1 MVSIDDRVLCVL
13 CYGWKLLPPI
23 KKTAV
28 ILGISIDDLGEKH
41 GSFNPESC
49 IITLNRRLFFG
60 EKAEEIPGYDI
71 QGNDPPQCEPWVS
84 RALATWIHEAAH
96 AIGYA
101 TGLDNT
107 DEWIDICGFV
117 HDPETDPIGTSRY
130 IETRVGWE
138 YGASEW
144 RFPTN
149 GWFPRPYSTKNPAEC
164 FADCVTHLALG
175 WVPFGSSVSA
185 HQKLRYLR
193 RTLFQETGTRYL
205 AAVTQRYQ
213 RQLQARCGTGARKG

>member
-1 MVSIDDRVLCVL
+1 MLSIEEKCLIVLCE
-13 CYGWKLLPPI
+13 GWKLLPPI
-23 KKTAV
+23 KKQAV
-28 ILGISIDDLGEKH
+28 ISCIKIVDLLEKH
-41 GSFNPESC
+41 GSFDPDDCS
-49 IITLNRRLFFG
+49 ISLNERLFYGDSFSM
-60 EKAEEIPGYDI
+60 KKYDI
-71 QGNDPPQCEPWVS
+71 EGNDPPIRFPCVF
-84 RALATWIHEAAH
+84 RALATWLHEAAH

-117 HDPETDPIGTSRY
+117 NDPETDPVGTSRY

-144 RFPTN
+144 RYPTN

-175 WVPFGSSVSA
+175 WVPFGSSDA
-185 HQKLRYLR
+185 ARQKLRYLR
-193 RTLFQETGTRYL
+193 RMLCDETGSRYL
-205 AAVTQRYQ
+205 AASVQRIQTQVQHRL
-213 RQLQARCGTGARKG
+213 RGGARKG